1 MTAHIFKKW
10 NLNLDNLMVKEC
22 HKIAMFI
29 DNCPVHSKSIK
40 NSKNIRLVFLPPNV
54 TYKLQPMKH
63 GVIKNLKC
71 HHRRRILKKILSA
84 MDKNQ
89 SVIKIV
95 NLHDC
100 ISELQQ

>member
-1 MTAHIFKKW
+1 MVKVPH
-10 NLNLDNLMVKEC
+10 LMVKEC
-22 HKIAMFI
+22 HKIAMLI
-29 DNCPVHSKSIK
+29 DNLPVHSKII
-40 NSKNIRLVFLPPNV
+40 NSKNIRLVFLRPNV

-71 HHRRRILKKILSA
+71 HYHRRILKKILNA

-89 SVIKIV
+89 SVIKVV